1 MNGKSIIFGGDA
13 RHRPDGNQIS
23 LVKDCDLTRIGSLP
37 FGFKFGACN
46 TFQDNDG
53 KNRALLCFGWDG
65 TYEIDGRTMHGMS
78 NCHRCIMG

>member
-23 LVKDCDLTRIGSLP
+23 LVKDCGLTRIGSLP